1 MLSRHRYAKVPV
13 LQRPDRPLFGSDS
26 FGRKGAMAVGRHMVF
41 FKARVDQHSVGAT
54 VRHGTTFSQIWN
66 PCSAS
71 PLNRSALAVP
81 RSTVRRPDGG
91 VYASFGSPVRT
102 PVLGG
107 KRAMHPEIVLTSSV
121 KLGGSDLVDRFRR
134 LGTQIVSA
142 KSGAIEGKLFRERD
156 LDAHQQS
163 STCL

>member
-1 MLSRHRYAKVPV
+1 
-13 LQRPDRPLFGSDS
+13 
-26 FGRKGAMAVGRHMVF
+26 MAVGRHMVF

-71 PLNRSALAVP
+71 PLNRSVLVVP

-91 VYASFGSPVRT
+91 MFASLGLPVRT
-102 PVLGG
+102 PVVRCE
-107 KRAMHPEIVLTSSV
+107 RAMHPEIVLTTSAGF
-121 KLGGSDLVDRFRR
+121 GGSHLVDRFRR

-142 KSGAIEGKLFRERD
+142 KSGAIEGKALRERD